1 MRYRLARDRAFTSTN
16 IASGFR
22 AAGLYPLAT
31 ADAWLEAYGED
42 HNIEMSTK
50 PLEFIERRQ
59 NNVDRHPP
67 SQNIDALNLQ
77 QYRPKKRKL
86 PMPFLHSKVKKK
98 PRLSIIGEKLSH
110 AKILNLP
117 PRLKALSDE
126 QMKRKN
132 AHEIILKKREERAE
146 RKVVKKKVTFL
157 VVHFKSCDD
166 EVLLLF

>member
-1 MRYRLARDRAFTSTN
+1 M
-16 IASGFR
+16 
-22 AAGLYPLAT
+22 
-31 ADAWLEAYGED
+31 
-42 HNIEMSTK
+42 
-50 PLEFIERRQ
+50 
-59 NNVDRHPP
+59 
-67 SQNIDALNLQ
+67 
-77 QYRPKKRKL
+77 
-86 PMPFLHSKVKKK
+86 
-98 PRLSIIGEKLSH
+98 SIIGEKLSH